1 MRDLADHDKIV
12 LFMRTFG
19 RLAKS
24 EAEVFFTGGA
34 TAVLE
39 GWRQTTIDV
48 DIKFAPEL
56 DELFRGIPGIKEA
69 QKLNVELASP
79 SDFIPELPGW
89 RDRCTYIG
97 REGKVSFYNYD
108 PYSQALSKI
117 ERGHEKD
124 VLDVEAMFA
133 RNMIEPAKLLAL
145 FLLIE
150 PFLYKYP
157 AIDPATFADSV
168 HRAFESFNTNPLG
181 SF

>member
-1 MRDLADHDKIV
+1 MRDLADNQKIAA
-12 LFMRTFG
+12 FMRAFG

-24 EAEVFFTGGA
+24 ETEVFFTGGV
-34 TAVLE
+34 TAVLS
-39 GWRQTTIDV
+39 GWRDTTV
-48 DIKFAPEL
+48 DIDLKISPEL
-56 DELFRGIPGIKEA
+56 DELFRGIPEIKET

-124 VLDVEAMFA
+124 LLDVEAMFA
-133 RNMIEPAKLLAL
+133 RNMIESTKLFSL
-145 FLLIE
+145 FLEIK
-150 PFLYKYP
+150 PNLYKYP
-157 AIDPATFADSV
+157 AIDPASFADALNRV
-168 HRAFESFNTNPLG
+168 VETKEE
-181 SF
+181 

>member
-1 MRDLADHDKIV
+1 MRDLADALKIAN
-12 LFMRTFG
+12 FMRAFG

-24 EAEVFFTGGA
+24 ETEVFFTGGV

-39 GWRQTTIDV
+39 GWRDSTV
-48 DIKFAPEL
+48 DIDLKMIPEL
-56 DELFRGIPGIKEA
+56 DELFRGIPEIKES

-89 RDRCTYIG
+89 RERSTFVG

-124 VLDVEAMFA
+124 LLDVKAMFD
-133 RNMIEPAKLLAL
+133 NKMIEPDKLLSL
-145 FLLIE
+145 FLQIE
-150 PFLYKYP
+150 PFVYKYP
-157 AIDPATFADSV
+157 AIDLGQFTASV
-168 HRAFESFNTNPLG
+168 HRFTDQSK
-181 SF
+181 